1 MAWAYGALPWLAALL
16 GLALLLVLVVVCHWP
31 LRLDVNARARG
42 EADGSWVIAGGASFS
57 LLAVAFVWG
66 RGVPARLT
74 FFVFGRKLAWKPTWG
89 GRESQSAQ
97 DSTRDP
103 KPRRLGRVARRAWEK
118 VDPLGLAAQLLS
130 ERRHFRL
137 RYLVFDLDYG
147 FRDPLLTGRLVGA
160 LAALSGV
167 LPAPIE
173 VRQRP
178 RWDFEDG
185 WTVQLDG
192 RAIVKP
198 WLILLDLG
206 LYMLRR
212 LTSRTAQVTEP
223 LPAAGPNELR

>member
-1 MAWAYGALPWLAALL
+1 MAWAYGALPWLGALL
-16 GLALLLVLVVVCHWP
+16 GLALLLVLICRWP
-31 LRLDVNARARG
+31 LRFDVNARARG
-42 EADGSWVIAGGASFS
+42 EADGGWVVAGGASLS
-57 LLAVAFVWG
+57 VLATAFVWS
-66 RGVPARLT
+66 RGIPPQLT
-74 FFVFGRKLAWKPTWG
+74 FFLFGRKLAWKLDWRRRKSKPQRKREAEQ
-89 GRESQSAQ
+89 GRAS
-97 DSTRDP
+97 R
-103 KPRRLGRVARRAWEK
+103 GVRRAWGK
-118 VDPLGLAAQLLS
+118 VDPLGLMTQVLS

-173 VRQRP
+173 IRQRP

-198 WLILLDLG
+198 WLVLLDLVV
-206 LYMLRR
+206 YVVRR
-212 LTSRTAQVTEP
+212 MASRAARVPEP
-223 LPAAGPNELR
+223 LPAVGPNELR